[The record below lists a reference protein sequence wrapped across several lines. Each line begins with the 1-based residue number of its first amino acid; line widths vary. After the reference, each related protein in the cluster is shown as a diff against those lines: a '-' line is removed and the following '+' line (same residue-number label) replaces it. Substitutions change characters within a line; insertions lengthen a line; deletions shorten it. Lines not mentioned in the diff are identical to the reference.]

1 MANVYIA
8 DQGQANAPENNL
20 KKTIQP
26 VPRQLANLEAEKGEV
41 VVGDLV
47 GVGVP
52 QSYIIGGKRHSEG
65 GSPLNLEDGSF
76 IFSDTNDM
84 KFKKKQDADILAMF
98 GEKETKT
105 PADIAKKY
113 DMNEFVKILMDPNSD
128 QLDKETAEMNLENY
142 QEKLGLLAL
151 AQEAKKGFPDGIP
164 DIAMPVAQKYGIDP
178 LVQKVRQMQENAS
191 TQPVQEYAEGGELEK
206 AQVGK
211 YVKSPTDND
220 DNYYYFFDPKS
231 GKYYKIPKDQWRAVG
246 TNDINVIEGEDMSDV
261 VSGQTYYIPGQG
273 FVKANSVEWE
283 RTSDDNIE
291 LPKAGQNTYSTSITH
306 EPSKLG
312 QIVLENALRQ
322 KFDSWEDY
330 YNSAQKEKNDA
341 FFASVL
347 GSEINYLIN
356 DQEYN
361 YNDGDKKVTEKGLQS
376 TSKHKNY
383 WVEKDTKKGH
393 KGYNILGDEHL
404 SKLQGIKDGNGYG
417 ETVIDDFLKVNA
429 LNLEL
434 VNYLD
439 NDTARKELKDQTDF
453 KDNQKGIKE
462 YLEGLNDPNAKKLA
476 EQVGELT
483 PEQVA
488 NFQLVHVAM
497 DNLNKNEKM
506 RYIQDSP
513 GVYTNNPFYGKLG
526 TFSYGEPEE
535 MLGNAFTISKI
546 GSIYG
551 DNTSRQINVLNWLG
565 NNNIELKANPHWTP
579 IAPVEPPVYDDTI
592 VSHNND
598 LPAPYFMQDL
608 NNLGLA
614 ARNRAHVKK
623 YTPWQAPLHYEPYR
637 PVFTDF
643 RGAAARNSAMLNTA
657 LNTAAMFG
665 PEAFVESFNRMAGK
679 ASANIGELQEY
690 EDKYNTQV
698 DNEARKI
705 NYHGYNEYL
714 GKKSAWDTNLFDKYT
729 IANQQYDN
737 EVAKANAD
745 IINTFNNAI
754 TNRADQYSQ
763 NSLFPNYWI
772 DPRSGGMLRFK
783 GNQGS
788 IRPSHQGDLAD
799 EFMSFYD
806 KLQKAYPGQVDAN
819 DAMNFFV
826 KANGLD
832 DDDEYNKM
840 ANRSLMNARNRNNS
854 RRS

>member
-20 KKTIQP
+20 KRTIQP

-47 GVGVP
+47 GVGMP

-65 GSPLNLEDGSF
+65 GSPLNLEEGSF

-98 GEKETKT
+98 GEKNTKT

-191 TQPVQEYAEGGELEK
+191 TQYVQEYSEGGELEEAK
-206 AQVGK
+206 VGK
-211 YVKSPTDND
+211 YVKSPTDDD
-220 DNYYYFFDPKS
+220 DNYYYFFNPDS
-231 GKYYKIPKDQWRAVG
+231 GNYYKIPKNQWRAIG
-246 TNDINVIEGEDMSDV
+246 TNNINVIEDDDYSDV

-273 FVKANSVEWE
+273 FVKANSVEWQ
-283 RTSDDNIE
+283 RIGDDNIE
-291 LPKAGQNTYSTSITH
+291 LPTPTGVSYSEGITH
-306 EPSKLG
+306 DPSRYG
-312 QIVLENALRQ
+312 QIILANTLQNKEGENSL
-322 KFDSWEDY
+322 FDSFGKEIKKLVNEKEYSY
-330 YNSAQKEKNDA
+330 YVNGN
-341 FFASVL
+341 
-347 GSEINYLIN
+347 
-356 DQEYN
+356 
-361 YNDGDKKVTEKGLQS
+361 KVTEKGLQS
-376 TSKHKNY
+376 HDKYDNY
-383 WVEKDTKKGH
+383 WVEKDTVKGH
-393 KGYNILGDEHL
+393 KGYNILGKEHL
-404 SKLQGIKDGNGYG
+404 EKLKGIQDNQSAYLDN
-417 ETVIDDFLKVNA
+417 VIDDFLKVNA

-439 NDTARKELKDQTDF
+439 TDDARKKLKDRTNF
-453 KDNQKGIKE
+453 ADNQKGIE
-462 YLEGLNDPNAKKLA
+462 NYLRELGNEGNEGAKKLA
-476 EQVGELT
+476 DKVAALK
-483 PEQVA
+483 PEEVA
-488 NFQLVHVAM
+488 NFQLAHVAM
-497 DNLNKNEKM
+497 NNLNNDN
-506 RYIQDSP
+506 DSP
-513 GVYTNNPFYGKLG
+513 FKGRLFNTA
-526 TFSYGEPEE
+526 YGEPEE

-551 DNTSRQINVLNWLG
+551 DNTSRQINVLNWLD
-565 NNNIELKANPHWTP
+565 NNNIQLKANPHWTP
-579 IAPVEPPVYDDTI
+579 INPVEPPVYDDTI

-614 ARNRAHVKK
+614 AWNRAHVKK

-698 DNEARKI
+698 DNDARKI
-705 NYHGYNEYL
+705 NYQGYNEYL
-714 GKKSAWDTNLFDKYT
+714 GRKSAWDTNLFDKYT

-763 NSLFPNYWI
+763 NSLLPNYWI

-783 GNQGS
+783 DQDGI
-788 IRPSHQGDLAD
+788 IRPAHQGDLAD

-806 KLQKAYPGQVDAN
+806 KLQKAYPGQVDAK